1 MTDLVAVS
9 APICS
14 SPPFLYQN
22 RRPVITQSGCGL
34 ARPWSHRRS
43 TLSPRRTPPAAAH
56 AFSPHARSVILF
68 SSHSTWETRLYKM
81 QKQEDDEH
89 K

>member
-43 TLSPRRTPPAAAH
+43 TLSPRRTPPAALKYWK
-56 AFSPHARSVILF
+56 FTNSPVDVRFVWVSA
-68 SSHSTWETRLYKM
+68 
-81 QKQEDDEH
+81 
-89 K
+89 